1 MWKIFQNFSLVSDQ
15 NKSIYFVI
23 SLEVESIILLLN
35 ARSLWAFSVG
45 VFSHLLASLIL
56 ASVVAGLLKL
66 LYKREY
72 IPTLLLS
79 LGIFFFFG
87 HLAVFV
93 GALFLL
99 IYPKVG
105 KVHNPTKEIEYNIIY
120 SMDPFAEKRILT
132 EGAIG
137 FLKDQSIGSVLYF
150 MKCCNPLVV
159 NFFKNLLH
167 SDKDELRLLAN
178 SYLKNLEQNL
188 QDKISQLL
196 AYSNNG
202 SKLGGLQ
209 EFFIKKNLSMLYWEF
224 YYLGLVEE
232 EIRKKYLH
240 QAKTYGE
247 QALNIKR
254 DPTLLFKI
262 GRMELIL
269 GNYKKAYQYFRE
281 SIEKGIDKGIV
292 LPYII
297 ESLYKDKNF
306 KELRKVL
313 KESKGTYT
321 LHPKTLSIL
330 KAWV

>member
-1 MWKIFQNFSLVSDQ
+1 MWNIFPNFNFASDQ
-15 NKSIYFVI
+15 NKLLYFVV

-35 ARSLWAFSVG
+35 AHYVWIFSVG
-45 VFSHLLASLIL
+45 IFSHLLASSIL
-56 ASVVAGLLKL
+56 ASVVASFLKL
-66 LYKREY
+66 LYKRQY

-99 IYPKVG
+99 IYPKLG
-105 KVHNPTKEIEYNIIY
+105 KFHTPTKEIEYNIIY
-120 SMDPFAEKRILT
+120 SIDPFAEKRILA

-137 FLKDQSIGSVLYF
+137 FLKDQSIESVLYF
-150 MKCCNPLVV
+150 MRCCNPLAVK
-159 NFFKNLLH
+159 FFKNLLH
-167 SDKDELRLLAN
+167 SDRDELRLVAN
-178 SYLKNLEQNL
+178 SYLKSLEQNL

-196 AYSNNG
+196 AYLNNG
-202 SKLGGLQ
+202 SKLEGLN

-232 EIRKKYLH
+232 EIKKKYLEE
-240 QAKTYGE
+240 AKTYGE

-254 DPTLLFKI
+254 DPNLLFKM
-262 GRMELIL
+262 GRIELIL
-269 GNYKKAYQYFRE
+269 GNYQKAYQYFIE

-297 ESLYKDKNF
+297 ESLYKGKNF
-306 KELRKVL
+306 EELRKVL
-313 KESKGTYT
+313 KDSKGTYT
-321 LHPKTLSIL
+321 LNPRPLSIL